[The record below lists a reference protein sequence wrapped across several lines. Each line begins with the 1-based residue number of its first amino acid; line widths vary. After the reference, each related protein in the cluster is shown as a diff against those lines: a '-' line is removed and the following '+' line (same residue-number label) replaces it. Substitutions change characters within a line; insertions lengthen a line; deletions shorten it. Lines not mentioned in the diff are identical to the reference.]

1 MLRKLSVLTAAVA
14 LTLTACGGD
23 KKAEAPKADA
33 AKTAEGAKPAEGQTT
48 LTVATVNNGDMVVM
62 QELSKQ
68 FETANP
74 NIKLNWVVLEE
85 GVLRQKV
92 TTDIAAKG
100 GQFDVMTIGMYEAP
114 IWAKK
119 GWLTEMKDLGA
130 AYDVDDILKPMREGL
145 SVDGKLYALPFYGE
159 TSMTYYRKD
168 LMAAKGLKMPEKP
181 TWADIEK
188 FAAAM
193 NDKEKGVYGIC
204 LRGKAGW
211 GDNMA
216 FLSTMVN
223 ANGGRWFDEKWNPQ
237 LTSPEWK
244 KTVTQY
250 VDLLTKYGPPGV
262 SSNSFNESLAL
273 TQEGKCGMWIDASVA
288 AGMLFDPKTSKVAD
302 KIGFAPSPVGSYAN
316 ASGWLWAWSL
326 AVPASSTKQDA
337 AKKFV
342 TWATSKEYIAAVAK
356 AKGNWGAVPPGTRKS
371 TYANAEYQKAAPYAN
386 FVLDAL
392 NKVDPAHATAQPVP
406 YSGVQ
411 YVGIPEFQAIGTQ
424 VGQSISGA
432 LAGKMS
438 VDDALKAG
446 NEAAKKA
453 VEQGGYLK

>member
-1 MLRKLSVLTAAVA
+1 MRKLSLALAVTCA
-14 LTLTACGGD
+14 ITGLAACGD
-23 KKAEAPKADA
+23 KAAAPA
-33 AKTAEGAKPAEGQTT
+33 AKPADGAAPAAAGQQTIT
-48 LTVATVNNGDMVVM
+48 IATVNNGDMVEM
-62 QELSKQ
+62 QKLSPQ
-68 FETANP
+68 FEAANP
-74 NIKLNWVVLEE
+74 GIKLNWVVLEE
-85 GVLRQKV
+85 GALRQKV
-92 TTDIAAKG
+92 TTDIATKG

-130 AYDVDDILKPMREGL
+130 DYDVDDLIKPMREGL

-168 LMAAKGLKMPEKP
+168 LLEAKGLKMPEKP
-181 TWADIEK
+181 TWEDIDK

-193 NDKEKGVYGIC
+193 TDKDKGVYGIC

-216 FLSTMVN
+216 LISTMVN
-223 ANGGRWFDEKWNPQ
+223 ANGGRWFDEKWNAQ
-237 LTSPEWK
+237 LTTPEWN
-244 KTVTQY
+244 KTITQY
-250 VDLLTKYGPPGV
+250 VNLLTKYGPPGV
-262 SSNSFNESLAL
+262 TSNSFNESLAL
-273 TQEGKCGMWIDASVA
+273 MQSGKCGMWIDASVA
-288 AGMLFDPKTSKVAD
+288 AGMLFDKSKSQVAD

-326 AVPASSTKQDA
+326 AVPASSAKQEA

-342 TWATSKEYIAAVAK
+342 TWATSKEYIALVAK
-356 AKGNWGAVPPGTRKS
+356 DQGNWGLVPPGTRKS
-371 TYANAEYQKAAPYAN
+371 TYANPEYQKAAPFAS

-406 YSGVQ
+406 YVGVQ

-424 VGQSISGA
+424 VGQSLSGA
-432 LAGKMS
+432 LAGQTS
-438 VDDALKAG
+438 VDDALKAS
-446 NEAAKKA
+446 NAAALKA

>member
-1 MLRKLSVLTAAVA
+1 MIRKLSLAVAVAGLLAACGGEKKPETAPAKAAEGAPAAVA
-14 LTLTACGGD
+14 
-23 KKAEAPKADA
+23 PA
-33 AKTAEGAKPAEGQTT
+33 AGQTT

-62 QELSKQ
+62 QELSKK
-68 FETANP
+68 FEAANP
-74 NIKLNWVVLEE
+74 DIKLNWVVLEE

-130 AYDVDDILKPMREGL
+130 AYDVDDLIKPMRDGL

-168 LMAAKGLKMPEKP
+168 LLEAKGLKMPAKP
-181 TWADIEK
+181 TWDDIEK

-193 NDKEKGVYGIC
+193 NDKEKGIYGIC

-223 ANGGRWFDEKWNPQ
+223 SNGGRWFDEKWQPQ

-244 KTVTQY
+244 KTVNQY
-250 VDLLTKYGPPGV
+250 VNLLTKYGPPGV

-273 TQEGKCGMWIDASVA
+273 MQESKCGMWIDASVA
-288 AGMLFDPKTSKVAD
+288 AGMLYDPKTSKVAD
-302 KIGFAPSPVGSYAN
+302 KIAFAPSPVGSYAN

-326 AVPASSTKQDA
+326 AVPASSTKQEA

-342 TWATSKEYIAAVAK
+342 TWATSKEYIAEVAK
-356 AKGNWGAVPPGTRKS
+356 SKGNWGAVPPGTRKS
-371 TYANAEYQKAAPYAN
+371 TYANPEYQKAAPFAA
-386 FVLDAL
+386 FVNDAL

-406 YSGVQ
+406 YVGVQ

-438 VDDALKAG
+438 VDDALNAG